1 MAHNVPARERSK
13 RQPQKKVYKD
23 FVCDND
29 NTTDFSKSP
38 SNPKNNQKKP
48 KKNDKFP
55 CQGCEIVFSNKEAQ
69 LLHQTKCLTVKVD
82 MTKQGSFFGTHF
94 SKTKDKTPQT
104 EAKDLPP
111 SQPLEK
117 SFAAVVSPPS
127 SSPTGNGHPTP
138 ATVKEIPATAD
149 KQQDPVVFTSQQKAP
164 EENETEI
171 GIEIVESVTQI
182 SFMDPTIQA
191 DLPPYEK
198 VTAHPNKDYNNVDK
212 NRKFRSI

>member
-1 MAHNVPARERSK
+1 MS
-13 RQPQKKVYKD
+13 
-23 FVCDND
+23 
-29 NTTDFSKSP
+29 
-38 SNPKNNQKKP
+38 
-48 KKNDKFP
+48 
-55 CQGCEIVFSNKEAQ
+55 
-69 LLHQTKCLTVKVD
+69 
-82 MTKQGSFFGTHF
+82 KQGSFFGTHF
-94 SKTKDKTPQT
+94 SETKDKTPQT

-127 SSPTGNGHPTP
+127 SLPTGTP

-149 KQQDPVVFTSQQKAP
+149 KQQDPVVFTRQQKAL
-164 EENETEI
+164 EENEIEI
-171 GIEIVESVTQI
+171 GIEIVESVTEI

-212 NRKFRSI
+212 VTFTRLVNRIYEATVTWKKNFFLLPSGQCGKDFIKLLIE